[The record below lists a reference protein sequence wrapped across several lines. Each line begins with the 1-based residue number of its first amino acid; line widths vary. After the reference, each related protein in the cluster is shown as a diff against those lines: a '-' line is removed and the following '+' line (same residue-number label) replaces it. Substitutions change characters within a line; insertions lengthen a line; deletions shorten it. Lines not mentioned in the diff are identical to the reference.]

1 MTQTEI
7 GSKSHFL
14 RKEAMKKTF
23 LALSLFVVVMLMGT
37 AYLTAQATAPPAG
50 TGEQP
55 PKVGDTAPDFTLPSG
70 AKLAPMKLSDMRG
83 KKKVL
88 LAFYVFD
95 FTGG

>member
-1 MTQTEI
+1 
-7 GSKSHFL
+7 
-14 RKEAMKKTF
+14 MKKTF
-23 LALSLFVVVMLMGT
+23 LVLSLFVAMMLVGT
-37 AYLTAQATAPPAG
+37 ASLAAQAAAPSTG

-70 AKLAPMKLSDMRG
+70 GKLTPMKLSDMHG
-83 KKKVL
+83 KKKIL

>member
-1 MTQTEI
+1 MN
-7 GSKSHFL
+7 
-14 RKEAMKKTF
+14 KTF
-23 LALSLFVVVMLMGT
+23 LVLSLFVALLLMGT
-37 AYLTAQATAPPAG
+37 VSLTAQSTSPPAG
-50 TGEQP
+50 AGVQP

-70 AKLAPMKLSDMRG
+70 PKLAPMKLSDMRG